1 MVIYLCSNIIKTER
15 NLKLSRLQ
23 EFIDYLEE
31 QVKIGS
37 IYVLGSQGQTGT
49 QITESWIKYREHYV
63 AYNYN
68 RAIALWKERIKAGFT
83 SLRAYDCSGLGIY
96 WLYNLKRIFSG
107 DLSANGMYGKCT
119 PISRTSLKKG
129 DWVFRKKTTGRKY
142 HIGYIVDDELNVIE
156 SMGRSDGVVKR
167 PLNASGTSYWN
178 AYGRPNAFKSEIE
191 ANDAPAG
198 YTRLLK
204 LVNPYMSGSD
214 VLAVQTKLQELGYF
228 KGSLGGNF
236 GPITQAAVIAFQKA
250 NKLEVDGIVGIK
262 TWNALFAAKSVEP
275 TKPTPTPTPTVQY
288 SRLLKV
294 ISPYMRGDDVK
305 AVQTALKA
313 AGYDPKGIDGVYGEN
328 TESAVKAFQKAKKIE
343 VDGIVGKITWGKLI
357 G

>member
-1 MVIYLCSNIIKTER
+1 
-15 NLKLSRLQ
+15 LSKLQ

-49 QITESWIKYREHYV
+49 QITESWIKYREHYN

-96 WLYNLKRIFSG
+96 WLYNLKKLFSS
-107 DLSANGMYGKCT
+107 DMSANSMYKQCT
-119 PISRTSLKKG
+119 QISKTNLKRG
-129 DWVFRKKTTGRKY
+129 DWVFRGSSSKKT
-142 HIGYIVDDELNVIE
+142 HIGYVVDDELNVIE

-167 PLNASGTSYWN
+167 PLNASGTSYWE
-178 AYGRPNAFKSEIE
+178 YFGRPKVFATEIE
-191 ANDAPAG
+191 SNNAPAG

-204 LVNPYMSGSD
+204 LVNPYMSGAD

-236 GPITQAAVIAFQKA
+236 GPITQSAVLAFQKA
-250 NKLEVDGIVGIK
+250 SGLEVDGIVGTK
-262 TWNALFAAKSVEP
+262 TWNKLFDENPIESV
-275 TKPTPTPTPTVQY
+275 PTPTPTIQY

-294 ISPYMRGDDVK
+294 TDPYMRGEDVET
-305 AVQTALKA
+305 AQTALKT
-313 AGYDPKGIDGVYGEN
+313 AGYDPKGIDGIYGKN
-328 TESAVKAFQKAKKIE
+328 TESAVKAYQKAKKLE
-343 VDGIVGKITWGKLI
+343 VDGIVGQITWGKLI